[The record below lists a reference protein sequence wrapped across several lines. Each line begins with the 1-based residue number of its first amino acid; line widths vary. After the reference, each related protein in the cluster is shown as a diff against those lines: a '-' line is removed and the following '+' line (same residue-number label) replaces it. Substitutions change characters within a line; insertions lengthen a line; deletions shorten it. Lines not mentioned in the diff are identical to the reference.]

1 MRTNFTLILFLF
13 ITFAGYAQKD
23 QIKDAQSQFKNGNLK
38 GALTILEKSEYLIV
52 NAEYEDQSDFYDLKA
67 DVFRGLADKNIE
79 TAANLTAAVGAYK
92 ELIRA
97 ETLSGKLKYIVKAR
111 DGIKQI
117 KDDFQTSASKDLKA
131 DKYADAA
138 RKMYSLYEVDKTD
151 TINLYLSTSY
161 FMTVK
166 DYDSALKNY
175 KELQSINYTGVGME
189 YYAVN
194 KKSNVEEFFSS
205 PIDRDTYVKAGSHEK
220 PRNVRATSKKT
231 EIYRNLAYIYSEKGN
246 LNAAENLYKQ
256 MIVFN
261 PKFIEPYLDLAYL
274 NLDKK
279 KELSDKMSVLGTS
292 PSDME
297 TYDKLKVQMDADVK
311 EAISYLEKANAI
323 EPKNEKVSDLLLKLY
338 RSMDLIVEYNALKA
352 RI

>member
-23 QIKDAQSQFKNGNLK
+23 QIKEAQSQFKNGNLK
-38 GALTILEKSEYLIV
+38 GALAILEKSEYLMI

-67 DVFRGLADKNIE
+67 DIFRGLADKNID
-79 TAANLTAAVGAYK
+79 TAENLTAAVGAYK

-97 ETLSGKLKYIVKAR
+97 EMLSGKLKYVVKAR
-111 DGIKQI
+111 EGIKQI
-117 KDDFQTSASKDLKA
+117 KGDFQKSASKDINA
-131 DKYADAA
+131 NKYGDAA

-175 KELQSINYTGVGME
+175 KELQSINYTGVGIE

-194 KKSNVEEFFSS
+194 KKTNVEELFSS
-205 PIDRDTYVKAGSHEK
+205 PIDRDAHVKGGSHEK
-220 PRNVRATSKKT
+220 PRNLRATSKKT
-231 EIYRNLAYIYSEKGN
+231 EIYRNLAYIYSENGS
-246 LNAAENLYKQ
+246 LDAAENLYKQ

-274 NLDKK
+274 NLDRKK
-279 KELSDKMSVLGTS
+279 AFSDQMSVLGTS
-292 PSDME
+292 ASDMQA
-297 TYDKLKVQMDADVK
+297 YDKLKVKMDDVVK
-311 EAISYLEKANAI
+311 QAIFYLEKANVI
-323 EPKNEKVSDLLLKLY
+323 EPKNGKVSDLLLNLY
-338 RSMDLIVEYNALKA
+338 RSMDLTVEYNALKS